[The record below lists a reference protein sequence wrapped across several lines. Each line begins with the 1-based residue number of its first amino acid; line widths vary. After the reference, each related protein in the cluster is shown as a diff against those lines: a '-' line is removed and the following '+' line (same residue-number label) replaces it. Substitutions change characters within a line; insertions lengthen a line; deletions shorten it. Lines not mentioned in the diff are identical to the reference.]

1 MKTFHNSAMSYRDII
16 GWQKS
21 MDFVEAIYRYSRNL
35 PKEENFGLVQQLR
48 RAAVAI
54 PSNIAEGYG
63 RNSRLDYA
71 RYVDIALGSTR
82 EAQTQLEICQRLG
95 YGYTEDLQG
104 SAEEIAKILFS
115 LAKSLRSG
123 T

>member
-1 MKTFHNSAMSYRDII
+1 MSYRDII

-21 MDFVEAIYRYSRNL
+21 MDFVEAVYRYTQQL
-35 PKEENFGLVQQLR
+35 PSSENFGLTQQLR
-48 RAAVAI
+48 RASVAI

-63 RNSRLDYA
+63 RNSRPDYA

-82 EAQTQLEICQRLG
+82 EVQTQLEICQRLN
-95 YGYTEDLQG
+95 YGLTDQLQD
-104 SAEEIAKILFS
+104 SAEEIAKILYG
-115 LAKSLRSG
+115 LAKSLRAG